1 MQKLVSTAICEL
13 RLAEYFMSANEHIEE
28 LLSGFLDGELTAEEM
43 REFQL
48 ALSADA
54 SLQAKLEQLRQLG
67 NDLRSVPKPKLGADF
82 TERVV
87 AAAREAAMQ
96 SSVSQPVQPAS
107 KLADHKLADHK
118 LPDTLQANRWK
129 TIGASVAFAAAL
141 LLAIFAFNEFGTVT
155 GPSNE
160 DVAQNPPTEV
170 PANEVAAATEKRATE
185 NTATENTATENTAT
199 ENTATENTVNKE
211 EAFVRNDPN
220 MRKRASSQTGFS
232 ILTIMEIEPSEKAWR
247 ENEVSKVL
255 KEAGIVWTNPV
266 KVSDDILG
274 VLNETRSIS
283 QGLPKADNEQLAL
296 VMVMAK
302 GLTMDRALKRILDGV
317 DVFPHVTMDLAFDVP
332 GKELCQKLVDAQIT
346 VANGQQAIATP
357 IVAGAVADRPANSGL
372 ESFTQFS
379 SAPPARYMATDVR
392 QSGQLGTA
400 ILPDEEDA
408 MSYVLLVIRQPAKLL
423 HRF

>member
-1 MQKLVSTAICEL
+1 
-13 RLAEYFMSANEHIEE
+13 MSANEHIEE

-54 SLQAKLEQLRQLG
+54 SLQAKLDKLRQLG
-67 NDLRSVPKPKLGADF
+67 DDLRSVPKRKLGADF
-82 TERVV
+82 TQRVV
-87 AAAREAAMQ
+87 AAAMQ
-96 SSVSQPVQPAS
+96 SAAQPAS
-107 KLADHKLADHK
+107 KLANR
-118 LPDTLQANRWK
+118 PQANRWK
-129 TIGASVAFAAAL
+129 LVGASVAVAATL
-141 LLAIFAFNEFGTVT
+141 LLAIFAFNELGTVT
-155 GPSNE
+155 GPTND
-160 DVAQNPPTEV
+160 DVAQNPATEVPAHEV
-170 PANEVAAATEKRATE
+170 PANEVAAGPEKTATNDIATES
-185 NTATENTATENTAT
+185 
-199 ENTATENTVNKE
+199 TVNNE
-211 EAFVRNDPN
+211 EPFVRNDPN
-220 MRKRASSQTGFS
+220 MRKRASSQTGFA

-266 KVSDDILG
+266 KVSDDVLG

-317 DVFPHVTMDLAFDVP
+317 DVFPHVIMDIAFDLP

-379 SAPPARYMATDVR
+379 SAPPARYMDTDMR
-392 QSGQLGTA
+392 QSGQRGTA

-408 MSYVLLVIRQPAKLL
+408 MSYVLLVIRQPAK
-423 HRF
+423 